1 MEERN
6 SIPMQKARFQDLS
19 CQFSNASLPKTYY
32 QDTIESEIIW
42 QKEEMSVERMK
53 TLVTSLR
60 KADLVS
66 YSIEKLLGD
75 FKDSLAITLN
85 TDNVSSLDLM
95 SISKKKDLL
104 WKELETFSDI
114 RRALN
119 SLLEKQS
126 YEKNRP
132 QNTKHLEALMQRILE
147 DEAENIRLKEQLTE
161 KEAKAK
167 DLSHLIH
174 VQKVTAMKCSQLT
187 KTIEATHCRLQNLV
201 QRKETENEQTV
212 TQLKNLEMSANRRR
226 QEIEDLKQQISLS
239 REKQTFD
246 KDGLRKAHRV
256 QRQKA
261 DRLQMSI
268 DGLNNQL
275 KEKEIQLSEAISAC
289 GVWKTHHDS
298 VVGEKSSLEVQRETL
313 KKQIDNL
320 KNVHKPTDISDQS
333 NEELAEEL
341 RVINLENAHY
351 NEENAKLK
359 ASIAALENEAVL
371 VNNDLSELQEKAN
384 HQKNFVE
391 QYEKQVQTLQLESN
405 HLKERY
411 RTIVSD
417 KKEIIEKKD
426 LETEKVRSQME
437 VHLNELEHVP
447 GLLRTADQMLQDCQE
462 SLLVCKRKCMS
473 QSETVRQ
480 LQIQTD
486 ANDYFLG
493 NVLLELENNR
503 MKKKSQEMENKL
515 DEMVNENQVLEGRL
529 KMQEENLKIS
539 EMQLM
544 DKSREYS
551 SLLRLL
557 ENAVEEGKKQI
568 CAEKENISS
577 SELALQQ
584 KLHSLENDLKRK
596 MAKQKQLA
604 STLNSLE
611 KTNDLRLEELKHSLE
626 ISENQNQ
633 SMNNYVQ
640 LLKSFYVTMFE

>member
-1 MEERN
+1 MEGHSYCLQRKCNYSAPLEFMEERN

-391 QYEKQVQTLQLESN
+391 QYEKQ
-405 HLKERY
+405 
-411 RTIVSD
+411 
-417 KKEIIEKKD
+417 
-426 LETEKVRSQME
+426 
-437 VHLNELEHVP
+437 
-447 GLLRTADQMLQDCQE
+447 
-462 SLLVCKRKCMS
+462 
-473 QSETVRQ
+473 
-480 LQIQTD
+480 TD

>member
-1 MEERN
+1 MEGHSYCLQRKCNYSAPLEFMEERN

-426 LETEKVRSQME
+426 LETEK
-437 VHLNELEHVP
+437 
-447 GLLRTADQMLQDCQE
+447 
-462 SLLVCKRKCMS
+462 
-473 QSETVRQ
+473 
-480 LQIQTD
+480 TD